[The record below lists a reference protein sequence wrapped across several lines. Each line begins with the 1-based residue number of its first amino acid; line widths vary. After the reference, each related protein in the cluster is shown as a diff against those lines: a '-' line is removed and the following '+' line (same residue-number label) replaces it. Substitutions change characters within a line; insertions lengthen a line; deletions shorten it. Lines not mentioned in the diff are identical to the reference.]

1 MPRKSLAAL
10 AAPPIDVSRIRIEPP
25 PSLSAP
31 VREIFRQVVGSVDA
45 QHLRPCD
52 VPTVETYCEAVH
64 LARTAAAQIALEGA
78 VIDGRASAW
87 VGIQER
93 AHRSVASLGRALRLT
108 PHSRSDRKV
117 AGTSTRP
124 GPRSIYEVL
133 GHGND

>member
-1 MPRKSLAAL
+1 MPRKSAA
-10 AAPPIDVSRIRIEPP
+10 AIAMPVIDVTRTRIEPP

-31 VREIFRQVVGSVDA
+31 VREIFREVVGSVDA

-108 PHSRSDRKV
+108 PHSRADRRT

-124 GPRSIYEVL
+124 MRRSIYEQQ
-133 GHGND
+133 GDSE

>member
-1 MPRKSLAAL
+1 MPRKSAAAL
-10 AAPPIDVSRIRIEPP
+10 AAPPIDVGRVRIEPP

-31 VREIFRQVVGSVDA
+31 VRKIFQEVVTSVEA
-45 QHLRPCD
+45 SHLRPCD
-52 VPTVETYCEAVH
+52 VPTLESFCESVH

-78 VIDGRASAW
+78 VIDGRASPW
-87 VGIQER
+87 VGILER

-108 PHSRSDRKV
+108 PHSRADRKT

-124 GPRSIYEVL
+124 VRRSIYEAL